1 VIETADPDLFI
12 FMGDT
17 VYADTEDMDEM
28 AAVYARLGA
37 HPEFQ
42 SFRDAVPI
50 LAVWDDH
57 DYGANDAGREYPRKA
72 EAKAVFLDFFGEPED
87 SPRRARP
94 GNYAVAWQ
102 GPPGQR
108 TQILLLDTRWFRDP
122 LHRTPLVLPGQGPYE
137 PTPDETATLLG
148 EAQWA
153 WLEQQLQQPAD
164 LRLLVSSIQVHA
176 EEHGWEKWANFA
188 HERERLFALLRDT
201 QAQAVI
207 VLSGDRHRGETSRL
221 DAGLGYPLYDI
232 TSSALNVP
240 WIDGP
245 PEPNRHR
252 VSDLYGAPNFGFL
265 TIDWTERGPAVTMEL
280 RHAETGVA
288 LWSEAVPA
296 ERLQA
301 LRAEDAMAQPEE
313 DVSLTR

>member
-1 VIETADPDLFI
+1 MEAARPDLFI

-17 VYADTEDMDEM
+17 VYADTEDMGEM
-28 AAVYARLGA
+28 AATYARLGG

-42 SFRDAVPI
+42 SFRQRVPI
-50 LAVWDDH
+50 LATWDDH

-72 EAKAVFLDFFGEPED
+72 EAKDLFLDFFGEPPD
-87 SPRRARP
+87 SARRART
-94 GNYAVAWQ
+94 GNYTVEWR

-122 LHRTPLVLPGQGPYE
+122 LHRAPLVLPGKGPYE

-153 WLEQQLQQPAD
+153 WLEEQLREPAD

-176 EEHGWEKWANFA
+176 EEHGWEKWANFP

-201 QAQAVI
+201 QAEAV
-207 VLSGDRHRGETSRL
+207 VLLSGDRHRGEVSLL
-221 DAGLGYPLYDI
+221 DIGLGYPLYDI

-240 WIDGP
+240 WLDGP
-245 PEPNRHR
+245 SEPNRHR
-252 VSDLYGAPNFGFL
+252 VSDLYGAPNFGLL
-265 TIDWTERGPAVTMEL
+265 TIDWTGTGPVVTL
-280 RHAETGVA
+280 ALYHADTGA
-288 LWSEAVPA
+288 TLWSEQVPP
-296 ERLQA
+296 ERLRA
-301 LRAEDAMAQPEE
+301 PPPSPIELVEEEESASLR
-313 DVSLTR
+313 R